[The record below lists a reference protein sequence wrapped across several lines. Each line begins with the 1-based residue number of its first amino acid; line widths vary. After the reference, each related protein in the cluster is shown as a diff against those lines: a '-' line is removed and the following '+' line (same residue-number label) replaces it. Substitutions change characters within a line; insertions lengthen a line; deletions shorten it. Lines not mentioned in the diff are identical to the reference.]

1 MVHCTNGLIFDLVAS
16 FCSEEGTAF
25 IDIGA
30 NVGVYTFSLLSRFP
44 RMKIFAFKPNPKT
57 FGKLL
62 ETKSMGNY
70 PTLHLIQS
78 ALGDAHGTA
87 VMKAT
92 DQNSG
97 CSTLGS
103 SPGLPISSGL
113 KQYSVPVVPFDAW
126 WDQNIG
132 LFADIRRF
140 IIKIDVEG
148 FEPQVV
154 KGMAKFLT
162 SQNVLLIVVEFFE
175 LTLRNA
181 GNTSSK
187 LFEQLIGCGFT
198 GYTDREFKFPIAGAP
213 PAPNPINVYF
223 RRNINAGADSA
234 KEANENIAP

>member
-1 MVHCTNGLIFDLVAS
+1 M
-16 FCSEEGTAF
+16 
-25 IDIGA
+25 
-30 NVGVYTFSLLSRFP
+30 
-44 RMKIFAFKPNPKT
+44 
-57 FGKLL
+57 
-62 ETKSMGNY
+62 
-70 PTLHLIQS
+70 IQS
-78 ALGDAHGTA
+78 ALGDAQLTA

-103 SPGLPISSGL
+103 SPGLPFRLDSSNIQFPLFLLMRGGTKTSGYSPISGDSLL
-113 KQYSVPVVPFDAW
+113 KF
-126 WDQNIG
+126 
-132 LFADIRRF
+132 
-140 IIKIDVEG
+140 DVEG

-181 GNTSSK
+181 GNTSSE